1 MYKKI
6 LFINPFGIGD
16 VLFTTPII
24 HAVKDTFPNVKIGY
38 LCNRRT
44 SYILENN
51 PYIDYT
57 FIYERD
63 EFEAIRKESLFAWL
77 ITIFAFLN
85 RIKKEH
91 FDIAI
96 DFSLNTQ
103 YSFFGWY
110 AGIRTRIGY
119 DYKNRGWLLT
129 KKIKLTGY
137 DNKHIVE
144 YYSNLL
150 RLINA
155 RLTYNNVEIY
165 LSHKDTHWAE
175 EFLNK
180 SGINSDDLLVA
191 IIPGGGASW
200 GRDAYLKHWPFENFA
215 ELADKII
222 ENYPAKIIIMGDFF
236 EKEIAQQILAK
247 MKNKAIDLSGRT
259 TLSQLSALLSK
270 MNLVIAND
278 GGPLH
283 IAAALGKKTISFFGP
298 VDPRVY
304 GPYPSNDKR
313 HIVLN
318 AGIEC
323 SPCYFKF
330 RLPICQKNKQC
341 LEKISVEE
349 ASNAV
354 HKLLVSENN

>member
-129 KKIKLTGY
+129 KKIKLTGAEQPAFS
-137 DNKHIVE
+137 DVLIASQIKKAILKGCDFM
-144 YYSNLL
+144 SL
-150 RLINA
+150 RFI
-155 RLTYNNVEIY
+155 
-165 LSHKDTHWAE
+165 
-175 EFLNK
+175 
-180 SGINSDDLLVA
+180 
-191 IIPGGGASW
+191 
-200 GRDAYLKHWPFENFA
+200 
-215 ELADKII
+215 ADK
-222 ENYPAKIIIMGDFF
+222 EAK
-236 EKEIAQQILAK
+236 
-247 MKNKAIDLSGRT
+247 
-259 TLSQLSALLSK
+259 
-270 MNLVIAND
+270 
-278 GGPLH
+278 
-283 IAAALGKKTISFFGP
+283 
-298 VDPRVY
+298 
-304 GPYPSNDKR
+304 
-313 HIVLN
+313 
-318 AGIEC
+318 
-323 SPCYFKF
+323 
-330 RLPICQKNKQC
+330 
-341 LEKISVEE
+341 
-349 ASNAV
+349 
-354 HKLLVSENN
+354 